1 MATLDM
7 AITVE
12 RSYRTSMD
20 SVARDVSSLG
30 VTVER
35 VLPAIGAIYGR
46 ADEACLPR
54 LREVSGVERVR
65 PAGTVRLAPFD
76 PGIPQ

>member
-12 RSYRTSMD
+12 HAYRASME

-30 VTVER
+30 LTVER

-46 ADEACLPR
+46 GDESCLSR
-54 LREVSGVERVR
+54 LREVSGVARVR

-76 PGIPQ
+76 PAVPQ